1 MDSVS
6 TSPMPLALK
15 SEGVKSGHLYIVSTP
30 IGNLGDI
37 TFRALDVLA
46 SVDRVAA
53 EDTRNTAR
61 LLARFNI
68 QKPMVSLHEHNEAYR
83 SQALVEALRQGES
96 LALVSD
102 AGTPSLSDPG
112 FVLVREVI
120 AAGLPL
126 VPVPGV
132 SAAVTLMS
140 VSGLPTDSFT
150 FCGFPPKKAGRRR
163 RWLQALSES
172 RYPLIFYVSPH
183 SLMGFLGELMD
194 IFGDRHGVLGREMTK
209 MYEEYLRGTLSE
221 IAGALKSR
229 EKIRG
234 ECSLMVAGRGDSEG
248 LDGGEDMED
257 LDALIAKALGEG
269 VEKPSALAKRLAAR
283 LGMDRKDLYARILG
297 MKTDS

>member
-1 MDSVS
+1 
-6 TSPMPLALK
+6 MPFALK
-15 SEGVKSGHLYIVSTP
+15 NDGVKPGHLYIVSTP

-68 QKPMVSLHEHNEAYR
+68 QKPMVSLHEHNEVYR
-83 SQALVEALRQGES
+83 SQILVEALRQGES
-96 LALVSD
+96 IALVSD

-112 FVLVREVI
+112 FVLVREVL

-163 RWLQALSES
+163 RWLQDLSEI
-172 RYPLIFYVSPH
+172 RFPLIFYVSPH
-183 SLMGFLGELMD
+183 SLMVFLEELLD
-194 IFGDRHGVLGREMTK
+194 IFGNRHGVLGREMTK
-209 MYEEYLRGTLSE
+209 MYEEYIRGPLSE
-221 IAGALKSR
+221 IAGELKTR

-234 ECSLMVAGRGDSEG
+234 ECSLMVAGREDSEVC
-248 LDGGEDMED
+248 DEGEGPED
-257 LDALIAKALGEG
+257 LDALIIKALEDGM
-269 VEKPSALAKRLAAR
+269 EKPSALAKRLAGS
-283 LGMDRKDLYARILG
+283 LGMDRKDLYARILE